1 MELAS
6 AIFKIADT
14 VAETTAQAAVSAET
28 AAQSVDPS
36 VIFPHLG
43 IQFDHLYTGF
53 NVFGIYIAWYGVII
67 AIGIIAAAVLVY
79 NLARRTGQ
87 NADNYIDITIAV
99 VIAAIIG
106 ARIYYVAFKWSDY
119 KDNPAEIFNLRHG
132 GLAIYGGIIFGV
144 ICGLIVCKIKKISF
158 LQVIDTCA
166 PGIVLGQA
174 IGRWGNFINKEA
186 YGGFTDSLFAMQ
198 IKYSEANGVVTD
210 ELVKNMVNIDGTKYI
225 QVHPTF
231 LYESV
236 WCLAVFV
243 LIMIFRKKAKYS
255 GEVALWYIGGY
266 ALGRVWIEGLRTDQL
281 VIGNTGIA
289 VSQLLAFVLFFAS
302 LAVLIIMRIFMH
314 KEPQKYAY
322 VNLTVPNWKELKF
335 EKKTKKSK
343 AAAEEESKSEPS
355 EDDKKQSEFAEGE
368 DKNQSE
374 SAEAEDENKP
384 ESAENEETDLKT
396 DENADKE
403 EADLQEEKAKE
414 KDKTADSQIVS
425 EKTDI

>member
-6 AIFKIADT
+6 ALFKIADT
-14 VAETTAQAAVSAET
+14 AAETTAQAADAAET
-28 AAQSVDPS
+28 VTQSVDPS

-53 NVFGIYIAWYGVII
+53 NVFGLYIAWYGVII
-67 AIGIIAAAVLVY
+67 AIGIIVAAILVY

-106 ARIYYVAFKWSDY
+106 ARIYYVVFKWSDY
-119 KDNPAEIFNLRHG
+119 KDNLAEIFNLRHG

-158 LQVIDTCA
+158 LQVLDTCA
-166 PGIVLGQA
+166 PGIILGQA

-198 IKYSEANGVVTD
+198 IKYTEANGVVTD
-210 ELVKNMVNIDGTKYI
+210 ELVKNMVNIDGIKYI

-236 WCLAVFV
+236 WCIAVFV
-243 LIMIFRKKAKYS
+243 LIMIFRKKAKYH
-255 GEVALWYIGGY
+255 GEVSLWYIGGY

-302 LAVLIIMRIFMH
+302 LAVIIIMRIYMH

-322 VNLTVPNWKELKF
+322 VNLTVPDWKELKF
-335 EKKTKKSK
+335 EKKSKKPNQNDEEDADAETETK
-343 AAAEEESKSEPS
+343 
-355 EDDKKQSEFAEGE
+355 
-368 DKNQSE
+368 
-374 SAEAEDENKP
+374 AEDEIK
-384 ESAENEETDLKT
+384 AENETKSEDEIKTEDEIETKSEE
-396 DENADKE
+396 ENA
-403 EADLQEEKAKE
+403 
-414 KDKTADSQIVS
+414 S
-425 EKTDI
+425 ESETESVTQSDIQSETEPEDESE

>member
-6 AIFKIADT
+6 ALFKIADT
-14 VAETTAQAAVSAET
+14 AAETTAQAADAAET
-28 AAQSVDPS
+28 VTQSVDPS

-43 IQFDHLYTGF
+43 IQFDHIYTGF
-53 NVFGIYIAWYGVII
+53 NVFGLYIAWYGVII
-67 AIGIIAAAVLVY
+67 AIGIIVAAILVY

-106 ARIYYVAFKWSDY
+106 ARIYYVVFKWSDY
-119 KDNPAEIFNLRHG
+119 KDNLAEIFNLRHG

-158 LQVIDTCA
+158 LQVLDTCA
-166 PGIVLGQA
+166 PGIILGQA

-198 IKYSEANGVVTD
+198 IKYTEANGVVTD
-210 ELVKNMVNIDGTKYI
+210 ELVKNMVNIDGIKYI

-236 WCLAVFV
+236 WCIAVFV
-243 LIMIFRKKAKYS
+243 LIMIFRKKAKYH
-255 GEVALWYIGGY
+255 GEVSLWYIGGY

-302 LAVLIIMRIFMH
+302 LAVIIIMRIYMH

-322 VNLTVPNWKELKF
+322 VNLTVPDWKELKF
-335 EKKTKKSK
+335 EKKSKKPNQNDEEDADAETETK
-343 AAAEEESKSEPS
+343 
-355 EDDKKQSEFAEGE
+355 
-368 DKNQSE
+368 
-374 SAEAEDENKP
+374 AEDEIK
-384 ESAENEETDLKT
+384 AENETKSEDEIKTVDEIETKSEE
-396 DENADKE
+396 ENA
-403 EADLQEEKAKE
+403 
-414 KDKTADSQIVS
+414 S
-425 EKTDI
+425 ESETESVTQSDIQSETEPEDESE

>member
-6 AIFKIADT
+6 ALFKIADT
-14 VAETTAQAAVSAET
+14 AAETTAQAADAAET
-28 AAQSVDPS
+28 VTQSVDPS

-53 NVFGIYIAWYGVII
+53 NVFGLYIAWYGVII
-67 AIGIIAAAVLVY
+67 AIGIIVAAILVY

-106 ARIYYVAFKWSDY
+106 ARIYYVVFKWSDY
-119 KDNPAEIFNLRHG
+119 KDNLAEIFNLRHG

-158 LQVIDTCA
+158 LQVLDTCA
-166 PGIVLGQA
+166 PGIILGQA

-198 IKYSEANGVVTD
+198 IKYTEANGVVTD
-210 ELVKNMVNIDGTKYI
+210 ELVKNMVNIDGIKYI

-236 WCLAVFV
+236 WCIAVFV
-243 LIMIFRKKAKYS
+243 LIMIFRKKAKYH
-255 GEVALWYIGGY
+255 GEVSLWYIGGY

-302 LAVLIIMRIFMH
+302 LAVIIIMRIYMH

-322 VNLTVPNWKELKF
+322 VNLTVPDWKELKF
-335 EKKTKKSK
+335 EKKSKKPNQNDEEDADAETETK
-343 AAAEEESKSEPS
+343 
-355 EDDKKQSEFAEGE
+355 
-368 DKNQSE
+368 
-374 SAEAEDENKP
+374 AEDEIK
-384 ESAENEETDLKT
+384 AENKTKSEDEIKTVDEIETKSEE
-396 DENADKE
+396 ENA
-403 EADLQEEKAKE
+403 
-414 KDKTADSQIVS
+414 S
-425 EKTDI
+425 ESETESVTQSDIQSETEPEDESE

>member
-1 MELAS
+1 MELTS
-6 AIFKIADT
+6 ALFKIADT
-14 VAETTAQAAVSAET
+14 AAETTAQAADAAET
-28 AAQSVDPS
+28 VTQSVDPS

-43 IQFDHLYTGF
+43 IQFDHIYTGF
-53 NVFGIYIAWYGVII
+53 NVFGLYIAWYGVII
-67 AIGIIAAAVLVY
+67 AIGIIVAAILVY

-106 ARIYYVAFKWSDY
+106 ARIYYVVFKWSDY
-119 KDNPAEIFNLRHG
+119 KDNLAEIFNLRHG

-158 LQVIDTCA
+158 LQVLDTCA
-166 PGIVLGQA
+166 PGIILGQA

-198 IKYSEANGVVTD
+198 IKYTEANGVVTD
-210 ELVKNMVNIDGTKYI
+210 ELVKNMVNIDGIKYI

-236 WCLAVFV
+236 WCIAVFV
-243 LIMIFRKKAKYS
+243 LIMIFRKKAKYH
-255 GEVALWYIGGY
+255 GEVSLWYIGGY

-302 LAVLIIMRIFMH
+302 LAVIIIMRIYMH

-322 VNLTVPNWKELKF
+322 VNLTVPDWKELKF
-335 EKKTKKSK
+335 EKKSKKPNQNDEEDADAETETK
-343 AAAEEESKSEPS
+343 
-355 EDDKKQSEFAEGE
+355 
-368 DKNQSE
+368 
-374 SAEAEDENKP
+374 AEDEIK
-384 ESAENEETDLKT
+384 AENETKSEDEIKTVDEIETKSEE
-396 DENADKE
+396 ENA
-403 EADLQEEKAKE
+403 
-414 KDKTADSQIVS
+414 S
-425 EKTDI
+425 ESETESVTQSDIQSETEPEDESE

>member
-1 MELAS
+1 M
-6 AIFKIADT
+6 
-14 VAETTAQAAVSAET
+14 
-28 AAQSVDPS
+28 
-36 VIFPHLG
+36 
-43 IQFDHLYTGF
+43 
-53 NVFGIYIAWYGVII
+53 FGLYIAWYGVII
-67 AIGIIAAAVLVY
+67 AIGIIVAAILVY

-106 ARIYYVAFKWSDY
+106 ARIYYVVFKWADY
-119 KDNPAEIFNLRHG
+119 KDNLAEIFNLRHG

-158 LQVIDTCA
+158 LQVLDTCA
-166 PGIVLGQA
+166 PGIILGQA

-198 IKYSEANGVVTD
+198 IKYTEANGVVTD
-210 ELVKNMVNIDGTKYI
+210 ELVKNMVNIDGIKYI

-236 WCLAVFV
+236 WCIAVFV
-243 LIMIFRKKAKYS
+243 LIMIFRKKAKYH
-255 GEVALWYIGGY
+255 GEVSLWYIGGY

-302 LAVLIIMRIFMH
+302 LAVIIIMRIYMH

-322 VNLTVPNWKELKF
+322 VNLTVPDWKELKF
-335 EKKTKKSK
+335 EKKSKKPNQNDEEDADAETETK
-343 AAAEEESKSEPS
+343 
-355 EDDKKQSEFAEGE
+355 
-368 DKNQSE
+368 
-374 SAEAEDENKP
+374 AEDEIK
-384 ESAENEETDLKT
+384 AENETKSEDEIKTEDEIETKSEE
-396 DENADKE
+396 ENA
-403 EADLQEEKAKE
+403 
-414 KDKTADSQIVS
+414 S
-425 EKTDI
+425 ESETESVTQSDIQSETEPEDESE

>member
-6 AIFKIADT
+6 ALFKIADT
-14 VAETTAQAAVSAET
+14 AAETTAQAADAAET
-28 AAQSVDPS
+28 VTQSVDPS

-53 NVFGIYIAWYGVII
+53 NVFGLYIAWYGVII
-67 AIGIIAAAVLVY
+67 AIGIIVAAILVY

-106 ARIYYVAFKWSDY
+106 ARIYYVVFKWSDY
-119 KDNPAEIFNLRHG
+119 KDNLAEIFNLRHG

-158 LQVIDTCA
+158 LQVLDTCA
-166 PGIVLGQA
+166 PGIILGQA

-198 IKYSEANGVVTD
+198 IKYTEANGVVTD
-210 ELVKNMVNIDGTKYI
+210 ELVKNMVNIDGIKYI

-236 WCLAVFV
+236 WCIAVFV
-243 LIMIFRKKAKYS
+243 LIMIFRKKAKYH
-255 GEVALWYIGGY
+255 GEVSLWYIGGY

-302 LAVLIIMRIFMH
+302 LAVIIIMRIYMH

-322 VNLTVPNWKELKF
+322 VNLTVPDWKELKF
-335 EKKTKKSK
+335 EKKSKKPNQNDEEDADAETETK
-343 AAAEEESKSEPS
+343 
-355 EDDKKQSEFAEGE
+355 
-368 DKNQSE
+368 
-374 SAEAEDENKP
+374 AEDEIK
-384 ESAENEETDLKT
+384 AENETKSEDEIKTEDEIETKSEE
-396 DENADKE
+396 ENA
-403 EADLQEEKAKE
+403 
-414 KDKTADSQIVS
+414 S
-425 EKTDI
+425 ETETESVTQSDIQSETEPEDESE

>member
-6 AIFKIADT
+6 ALFKIADT
-14 VAETTAQAAVSAET
+14 AAETTAQAADAAET
-28 AAQSVDPS
+28 VTQSVDPS

-53 NVFGIYIAWYGVII
+53 NVFGLYIAWYGVII
-67 AIGIIAAAVLVY
+67 AIGIIVAAILVY

-106 ARIYYVAFKWSDY
+106 ARIYYVVFKWADY
-119 KDNPAEIFNLRHG
+119 KDNLAEIFNLRHG

-158 LQVIDTCA
+158 LQVLDTCA
-166 PGIVLGQA
+166 PGIILGQA

-198 IKYSEANGVVTD
+198 IKYTEANGVVTD
-210 ELVKNMVNIDGTKYI
+210 ELVKNMVNIDGIKYI

-236 WCLAVFV
+236 WCIAVFV
-243 LIMIFRKKAKYS
+243 LIMIFRKKAKYH
-255 GEVALWYIGGY
+255 GEVSLWYIGGY

-302 LAVLIIMRIFMH
+302 LAVIIIMRIYMH

-322 VNLTVPNWKELKF
+322 VNLTVPDWKELKF
-335 EKKTKKSK
+335 EKKSKKPNQNDEEDADAETETK
-343 AAAEEESKSEPS
+343 
-355 EDDKKQSEFAEGE
+355 
-368 DKNQSE
+368 
-374 SAEAEDENKP
+374 AEDEIK
-384 ESAENEETDLKT
+384 AENETKSEDEIKTEDEIETKSEE
-396 DENADKE
+396 ENA
-403 EADLQEEKAKE
+403 
-414 KDKTADSQIVS
+414 S
-425 EKTDI
+425 ESETESVTQSDIQSETEPEDESE

>member
-14 VAETTAQAAVSAET
+14 AAETTAQTAVSAET

-67 AIGIIAAAVLVY
+67 AIGIIVAAVLVY

-210 ELVKNMVNIDGTKYI
+210 ELVKNMVNIDGIKYI

-343 AAAEEESKSEPS
+343 AAAEEGKSEPL
-355 EDDKKQSEFAEGE
+355 EETKL
-368 DKNQSE
+368 QSE
-374 SAEAEDENKP
+374 SAKDEDENKS
-384 ESAENEETDLKT
+384 ESAENEETDLKA

-403 EADLQEEKAKE
+403 EADLQEKKAKE
-414 KDKTADSQIVS
+414 KDKTADSQEVS

>member
-6 AIFKIADT
+6 ALFKIADT
-14 VAETTAQAAVSAET
+14 AAETTAQAADAAET
-28 AAQSVDPS
+28 VTQSVDPS

-53 NVFGIYIAWYGVII
+53 NVFGLYIAWYGVII
-67 AIGIIAAAVLVY
+67 AIGIIVAAILVY

-106 ARIYYVAFKWSDY
+106 ARIYYVVFKWSDY
-119 KDNPAEIFNLRHG
+119 KDNLAEIFNLRHG

-158 LQVIDTCA
+158 LQVLDTCA
-166 PGIVLGQA
+166 PGIILGQA

-198 IKYSEANGVVTD
+198 IKYTEANGVVTD
-210 ELVKNMVNIDGTKYI
+210 ELVKNMVNIDGIKYI

-236 WCLAVFV
+236 WCIAVFV
-243 LIMIFRKKAKYS
+243 LIMIFRKKAKYH
-255 GEVALWYIGGY
+255 GEVSLWYIGGY

-302 LAVLIIMRIFMH
+302 LAVIIIMRIYMH

-322 VNLTVPNWKELKF
+322 VNLTVPDWKELKF
-335 EKKTKKSK
+335 EKKSKKPNQNDEEDADAETETK
-343 AAAEEESKSEPS
+343 
-355 EDDKKQSEFAEGE
+355 
-368 DKNQSE
+368 
-374 SAEAEDENKP
+374 AEDEIK
-384 ESAENEETDLKT
+384 AENETKSEDEIETKSEE
-396 DENADKE
+396 ENA
-403 EADLQEEKAKE
+403 
-414 KDKTADSQIVS
+414 S
-425 EKTDI
+425 ESETESVTQSDIQSETEPEDESE

>member
-1 MELAS
+1 MISS
-6 AIFKIADT
+6 ALMK
-14 VAETTAQAAVSAET
+14 VAEAAEEVTTAVSQAADAT
-28 AAQSVDPS
+28 QTVDPS

-67 AIGIIAAAVLVY
+67 AIGIIVAAVLVY

-119 KDNPAEIFNLRHG
+119 KDNLGEIFNLRHG
-132 GLAIYGGIIFGV
+132 GLAIYGGIIAGV
-144 ICGLIVCKIKKISF
+144 ICAIVVCKIKKISF
-158 LQVIDTCA
+158 RQVLDTCV

-174 IGRWGNFINKEA
+174 IGRWGNFMNKEA

-198 IKYSEANGVVTD
+198 IKYTEANGVITD
-210 ELVKNMVNIDGTKYI
+210 ELVKNMVSYDGIKYI

-236 WCLAVFV
+236 WCLIVFV
-243 LIMIFRKKAKYS
+243 LIMIFRKKAKYR
-255 GEVALWYIGGY
+255 GEVALWYFGGY

-289 VSQLLAFVLFFAS
+289 VSQLLAFVIFFAA
-302 LAVLIIMRIFMH
+302 LAVLVIMRIFMH
-314 KEPQKYAY
+314 REPEKYAY
-322 VNLTVPNWKELKF
+322 VNLTVPNWRELKF
-335 EKKTKKSK
+335 EKKSKKAKKEEATESDEK
-343 AAAEEESKSEPS
+343 SEEAAEEGSETKSTE
-355 EDDKKQSEFAEGE
+355 
-368 DKNQSE
+368 
-374 SAEAEDENKP
+374 
-384 ESAENEETDLKT
+384 
-396 DENADKE
+396 
-403 EADLQEEKAKE
+403 
-414 KDKTADSQIVS
+414 S
-425 EKTDI
+425 EKTDAKVDDEAGETTEIEITEVETAEATDLENTETGVKVETCETNESEITETGTAEKNN

>member
-6 AIFKIADT
+6 ALFKIADT
-14 VAETTAQAAVSAET
+14 AAETTAQAADAAET
-28 AAQSVDPS
+28 VTQSVDPS

-53 NVFGIYIAWYGVII
+53 NVFGLYIAWYGVII
-67 AIGIIAAAVLVY
+67 AIGIIVAAILVY

-106 ARIYYVAFKWSDY
+106 ARIYYVVFKWSDY
-119 KDNPAEIFNLRHG
+119 KDNLAEIFNLRHG

-158 LQVIDTCA
+158 LQVLDTCA
-166 PGIVLGQA
+166 PGIILGQA

-198 IKYSEANGVVTD
+198 IKYTEANGVVTD
-210 ELVKNMVNIDGTKYI
+210 ELVKNMVNIDGIKYI

-236 WCLAVFV
+236 WCIAVFV
-243 LIMIFRKKAKYS
+243 LIMIFRKKAKYH
-255 GEVALWYIGGY
+255 GEVSLWYIGGY

-302 LAVLIIMRIFMH
+302 LAVIIIMRIYMH

-322 VNLTVPNWKELKF
+322 VNLTVPDWKELKF
-335 EKKTKKSK
+335 EKKSKKPNQNDEEDADAETETK
-343 AAAEEESKSEPS
+343 
-355 EDDKKQSEFAEGE
+355 
-368 DKNQSE
+368 
-374 SAEAEDENKP
+374 AEDEIK
-384 ESAENEETDLKT
+384 AENETKSEDEIKTVDEIETKSEE
-396 DENADKE
+396 ENA
-403 EADLQEEKAKE
+403 
-414 KDKTADSQIVS
+414 S
-425 EKTDI
+425 ESETESVTQSDIQSETEPEDESE